1 MKRWNMIHKIKLL
14 YDDGNGYSIRAIANE
29 LQVSRNTIRRYLQMN
44 EEEISRYLKNRER
57 TKELDKYKEYIIS
70 LLEKYEKLSA
80 VKIKRKL
87 KAKGIV
93 LTVSN
98 RSVRRY
104 VNRIKQNIAVK
115 QKRYYEP
122 VIDMVPGVQ
131 CQVDPGEI
139 RNVPVGDKFITVY
152 FVVFVLSFSR
162 QMYVAASKR
171 PINTEMF
178 IRMHD
183 EAFRYFDGVCEECV
197 YDQTRLVAIREEFR
211 EVWFNERFYQYAS
224 AARFDIRVCEGYDPE
239 SKGKVESGVKY
250 VKNDFFYGDTFD
262 SFDQL
267 KTDLFSWAN
276 TVANNRIHGT
286 TKKRP
291 EEVYSLIEQSKM
303 KPYLQPGMMF
313 DVNGQKRNVDKTS
326 LISYK
331 SNKYSVPMI
340 YQSSTVMIRQ
350 DSTKLM
356 IYNPESSDMIAEHDI
371 CEGKGHIIKNTNHY
385 RDHRKRIK
393 DLEEDIAEI
402 VGNELGQKLCTI
414 LKASS
419 PKIYRDQF
427 TGLIKVIKQHSDKQ
441 DIDNPLGLLAERPRL
456 TVTFIRDYLEAF
468 YSNREYMSF
477 SWPDNQERRSDALS
491 RYSIVSISGS
501 HNKEV
506 AAHEHI

>member
-1 MKRWNMIHKIKLL
+1 MKGWNMIHKIKLL

-29 LQVSRNTIRRYLQMN
+29 LQASRNTIRRYLQMN
-44 EEEISRYLKNRER
+44 EEEICRYLQNRER
-57 TKELDKYKEYIIS
+57 TKELDQYKEYIVS
-70 LLEKYEKLSA
+70 LLEKYEQLSA
-80 VKIKRKL
+80 VKIRRKL
-87 KAKGIV
+87 KAKGVV

-139 RNVPVGDKFITVY
+139 RNVPVGDKCITVY

-183 EAFRYFDGVCEECV
+183 EAFRHFNGVCEECV
-197 YDQTRLVAIREEFR
+197 YDQTKLVVIREEFR
-211 EVWFNERFYQYAS
+211 EVWLNERFYQYAS

-267 KTDLFSWAN
+267 KADLFNWVD
-276 TVANNRIHGT
+276 TVANKRIHGT

-291 EEVYSLIEQSKM
+291 AKVYSLVEQSAM
-303 KPYLQPGMMF
+303 KPYLQPGMIF
-313 DVNGQKRNVDKTS
+313 DVNSQKRNVDKTS

-350 DSTKLM
+350 EDTKLI
-356 IYNPESSDMIAEHDI
+356 IYNPESSDMIAEHNI

-385 RDHRKRIK
+385 RDPRKRIK
-393 DLEEDIAEI
+393 DLEGDIAGI

-427 TGLIKVIKQHSDKQ
+427 TGLIKVIKRYSDKD
-441 DIDNPLGLLAERPRL
+441 DINNPLGLLAERPRL
-456 TVTFIRDYLEAF
+456 TVTFIKDYLEAF
-468 YSNREYMSF
+468 YSNKEYMPF
-477 SWPDNQERRSDALS
+477 SWPDNQSHRSDALNK
-491 RYSIVSISGS
+491 YSIVSTSGYY
-501 HNKEV
+501 NKEV
-506 AAHEHI
+506 TAYEHI

>member
-1 MKRWNMIHKIKLL
+1 
-14 YDDGNGYSIRAIANE
+14 
-29 LQVSRNTIRRYLQMN
+29 
-44 EEEISRYLKNRER
+44 
-57 TKELDKYKEYIIS
+57 
-70 LLEKYEKLSA
+70 
-80 VKIKRKL
+80 
-87 KAKGIV
+87 
-93 LTVSN
+93 
-98 RSVRRY
+98 
-104 VNRIKQNIAVK
+104 
-115 QKRYYEP
+115 
-122 VIDMVPGVQ
+122 
-131 CQVDPGEI
+131 
-139 RNVPVGDKFITVY
+139 
-152 FVVFVLSFSR
+152 
-162 QMYVAASKR
+162 
-171 PINTEMF
+171 
-178 IRMHD
+178 
-183 EAFRYFDGVCEECV
+183 V
-197 YDQTRLVAIREEFR
+197 YDLNRLVAIREELR

-224 AARFDIRVCEGYDPE
+224 SARFDIRVCEGYDPE

-267 KTDLFSWAN
+267 KTDLSSWVD
-276 TVANNRIHGT
+276 TVANTRIHGT

-291 EEVYSLIEQSKM
+291 GKVYSLVEQSKM
-303 KPYLQPGMMF
+303 RPYLQPGIIF

-350 DSTKLM
+350 DGTKLM

-393 DLEEDIAEI
+393 DLEEDIAGI

-419 PKIYRDQF
+419 PKIFRDQF
-427 TGLIKVIKQHSDKQ
+427 TGLIKVIKQYSDKQ

-477 SWPDNQERRSDALS
+477 SWPDNQERCFDALS
-491 RYSIVSISGS
+491 KYSIVSTSG
-501 HNKEV
+501 HYNKEV
-506 AAHEHI
+506 TAHEHV

>member
-14 YDDGNGYSIRAIANE
+14 YDDGNGYSIRGIANE

-44 EEEISRYLKNRER
+44 EEEICRYLKNRER
-57 TKELDKYKEYIIS
+57 TKELDQYKEYIIS

-104 VNRIKQNIAVK
+104 VNKMKRNIAVQ
-115 QKRYYEP
+115 QKRFYEP

-139 RNVPVGDKFITVY
+139 RSVPVGDKFITVY

-171 PINTEMF
+171 PIDTEMF

-197 YDQTRLVAIREEFR
+197 YDQTKLVAIREEFR

-267 KTDLFSWAN
+267 KADILGWVN
-276 TVANNRIHGT
+276 TVANKRIHGT

-291 EEVYSLIEQSKM
+291 EEVYSLVEQSKM
-303 KPYLQPGMMF
+303 KPYLQPGMIF

-326 LISYK
+326 LISYR

-340 YQSSTVMIRQ
+340 YQSSTVMIRE
-350 DSTKLM
+350 DGRKLM
-356 IYNPESSDMIAEHDI
+356 IYNLESGDMIAEHDI

-393 DLEEDIAEI
+393 DLEEDIAGI

-427 TGLIKVIKQHSDKQ
+427 TGLIKVIKHHSDKQ
-441 DIDNPLGLLAERPRL
+441 DINNPLGLLAERPRL

-468 YSNREYMSF
+468 YNNREYMSF
-477 SWPDNQERRSDALS
+477 SWPDNQKPRSDALS
-491 RYSIVSISGS
+491 RYSIVSIAGH

-506 AAHEHI
+506 TAHEYI

>member
-14 YDDGNGYSIRAIANE
+14 YDNGNGYSIRAIANE
-29 LQVSRNTIRRYLQMN
+29 LQVSRNTIRKYLQMN
-44 EEEISRYLKNRER
+44 EEEICRYFKNRER
-57 TKELDKYKEYIIS
+57 TKKLDQYKEYIIC
-70 LLEKYEKLSA
+70 LLKKHERLSA

-87 KAKGIV
+87 KSKGII

-104 VNRIKQNIAVK
+104 VNRIKQNTAVK

-162 QMYVAASKR
+162 QMYVASSKQ
-171 PINTEMF
+171 PINTEIF

-197 YDQTRLVAIREEFR
+197 YDQTKLVAIREEFR
-211 EVWFNERFYQYAS
+211 EVWFNERFYQYALT
-224 AARFDIRVCEGYDPE
+224 AQFDIRVCEGYDPE

-267 KTDLFSWAN
+267 KTDLCNWVD
-276 TVANNRIHGT
+276 TVANKRIHGT
-286 TKKRP
+286 TMKKP
-291 EEVYSLIEQSKM
+291 EEVYSLVEQSKM
-303 KPYLQPGMMF
+303 RSYLQPGMIF
-313 DVNGQKRNVDKTS
+313 DVNGEKRNVDKTS

-340 YQSSTVMIRQ
+340 YQTSTVMIRQ
-350 DSTKLM
+350 DGTKLI
-356 IYNPESSDMIAEHDI
+356 IYNTESSDIIARHDI

-385 RDHRKRIK
+385 RDLRKCIK
-393 DLEEDIAEI
+393 DLEKDIANI

-419 PKIYRDQF
+419 PKIYRDQC
-427 TGLIKVIKQHSDKQ
+427 TGLIKVVKQYSCKH
-441 DIDNPLGLLAERPRL
+441 DINNLFELLVKRPRL
-456 TVTFIRDYLEAF
+456 TVTFIRDYLKAF
-468 YSNREYMSF
+468 YSNKEYMPF
-477 SWPDNQERRSDALS
+477 SCPGNQGRRSEALS
-491 RYSIVSISGS
+491 KYSIMSMSGHHS
-501 HNKEV
+501 KEV
-506 AAHEHI
+506 IAHEHI